1 MDKQEKIR
9 AYFYAGIFMVVTAI
23 CYFSNDSLMLS
34 MLFGA
39 LACIPV
45 ALIKWIIFLPAKMVK
60 ETKEKA
66 IQFYD
71 KCIANNIHA
80 LDSEKNRKRA
90 ELIARDLG
98 CDDSGNLQKLFEKG
112 RELSL
117 QAKAETERK
126 INNAHIAALSE
137 SEKEVHA
144 QLTKYANC
152 VGNEKTIR
160 ILSEELSALRSR
172 YETLSNFD
180 EKASSVLLERE
191 KDWAT
196 AGGIASGIAG
206 GAAGV
211 ATALKVQAENA
222 EIRARNAQKT
232 EMIGN
237 AQMYLHS
244 SGTISGLSNQ
254 IASKQRI
261 LEKEKLKLVADI
273 PAETLIQHLIF
284 DNTAV
289 EVSET
294 GAFRV
299 KTQISMKN
307 PLTIYEDLS
316 ARIDGT
322 LICTVSQNGRPIGTA
337 ELVLPLYGVHPNNDT
352 SKLVE
357 GICLN
362 GATPNVP
369 CTYSFSGQRL
379 YAIEN

>member
-1 MDKQEKIR
+1 
-9 AYFYAGIFMVVTAI
+9 
-23 CYFSNDSLMLS
+23 
-34 MLFGA
+34 
-39 LACIPV
+39 
-45 ALIKWIIFLPAKMVK
+45 
-60 ETKEKA
+60 
-66 IQFYD
+66 
-71 KCIANNIHA
+71 
-80 LDSEKNRKRA
+80 
-90 ELIARDLG
+90 
-98 CDDSGNLQKLFEKG
+98 
-112 RELSL
+112 
-117 QAKAETERK
+117 
-126 INNAHIAALSE
+126 
-137 SEKEVHA
+137 
-144 QLTKYANC
+144 
-152 VGNEKTIR
+152 
-160 ILSEELSALRSR
+160 
-172 YETLSNFD
+172 
-180 EKASSVLLERE
+180 
-191 KDWAT
+191 
-196 AGGIASGIAG
+196 
-206 GAAGV
+206 
-211 ATALKVQAENA
+211 
-222 EIRARNAQKT
+222 
-232 EMIGN
+232 MIGN
-237 AQMYLHS
+237 AQMYLNS

-261 LEKEKLKLVADI
+261 LENEKLKLVADI

-357 GICLN
+357 GICLH